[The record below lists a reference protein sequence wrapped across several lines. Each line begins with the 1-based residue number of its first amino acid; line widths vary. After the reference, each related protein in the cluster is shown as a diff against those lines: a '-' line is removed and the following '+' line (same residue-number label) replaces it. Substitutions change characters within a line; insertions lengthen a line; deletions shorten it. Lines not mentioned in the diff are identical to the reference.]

1 MEESEKSKQENILKK
16 LEALEKSIKFQD
28 EQTITELLKAIGSN
42 KVSMKKYIAA
52 INSQVS
58 FSLSIENNNEEE

>member
-16 LEALEKSIKFQD
+16 LEALEKSIKIQD

-42 KVSMKKYIAA
+42 KVSMKKYIVA